1 MKTSFSPALLGA
13 LSMMTCAFLWSVAG
27 LFIKVL
33 DWNPFLI
40 AGMRSLIAFC
50 FLLSI
55 VRTVRLSWSWP
66 LAGAALANAATMLLF
81 VAANKTTTAA
91 NAILLQ
97 YLAPVFTAILSVVIL
112 KEHIRREQLIALFLT
127 PVGMALLFMDRLS
140 AGQLF
145 GNLLALTSACTFA
158 LMFIFTRMQ
167 KEGDPLQSLMTSHAV
182 AALIALSIAA
192 FLPIPRF
199 TPGAVGSILVLGV
212 LQIGLAAVFF
222 SYGIKRVS
230 AVTANL
236 IALIEPVFNPVWVF
250 LMLGETPSPQSILGG
265 TIIIGSVTMASLI
278 TGWRKQSRLVSNSIP
293 AKTD

>member
-1 MKTSFSPALLGA
+1 
-13 LSMMTCAFLWSVAG
+13 MMACAFLWSLAG

-40 AGMRSLIAFC
+40 AGMRSLIAFL
-50 FLLSI
+50 FLLAV
-55 VRTVRLSWSWP
+55 VRTARMTWSWP

-97 YLAPVFTAILSVVIL
+97 YLAPVFTALLGVVIL
-112 KEHIRREQLIALFLT
+112 KEHIRREQLVALLLT
-127 PVGMALLFMDRLS
+127 PVGLALLFLDRLS

-158 LMFIFTRMQ
+158 LVFIFTRMQ
-167 KEGDPLQSLMTSHAV
+167 KEGNPLQSLMASHAV
-182 AALIALSIAA
+182 TALIALGIAA
-192 FLPIPRF
+192 FLPVPRF
-199 TPGAVGSILVLGV
+199 TPAAVGSILVLGV
-212 LQIGLAAVFF
+212 LQIGLATIFF

-250 LMLGETPSPQSILGG
+250 LMLGEAPSAQALLGG
-265 TIIIGSVTMASLI
+265 ALIIGSVTLASLM
-278 TGWRKQSRLVSNSIP
+278 GARRQERYSVER
-293 AKTD
+293 

>member
-1 MKTSFSPALLGA
+1 MKTPYSPALLGS
-13 LSMMTCAFLWSVAG
+13 LSMMACAFLWSVAG

-40 AGMRSLIAFC
+40 AGMRSLIAFI
-50 FLLSI
+50 FLLAI
-55 VRTVRLSWSWP
+55 VRTVRLAWSWP
-66 LAGAALANAATMLLF
+66 LVGAALANAATMLLF

-97 YLAPVFTAILSVVIL
+97 YLAPVFTAILGVVIL
-112 KEHIRREQLIALFLT
+112 KEHIRREQLIALVLT
-127 PVGMALLFMDRLS
+127 PVGMALLFLDRLS

-158 LMFIFTRMQ
+158 LVFIFTRMQ
-167 KEGDPLQSLMTSHAV
+167 KEGNPLQSLMASHAV
-182 AALIALSIAA
+182 TALIALGIAV

-199 TPGAVGSILVLGV
+199 TPGAIGSILVLGV

-250 LMLGETPSPQSILGG
+250 LLLGEAPSAQAILGG
-265 TIIIGSVTMASLI
+265 ALIIGSVTAASLI
-278 TGWRKQSRLVSNSIP
+278 SGWRNR
-293 AKTD
+293 